1 MNYPAVVGLAD
12 RVSVLWPT
20 LAGGRS
26 GYASVLV
33 STRLQVCQRCGH
45 REWGRRTDTQSTG
58 RVAVLVETPFVSCCG
73 VEFIWSDKLDQPE
86 YQTIYIP
93 F

>member
-1 MNYPAVVGLAD
+1 MVGLAD

-20 LAGGRS
+20 LAGGRPEH
-26 GYASVLV
+26 ARVLV

-58 RVAVLVETPFVSCCG
+58 RVAVLVVEPPFVSCCG
-73 VEFIWSDKLDQPE
+73 VEFIWSDKLGLTE
-86 YQTIYIP
+86 YQTICIP